1 MTPPY
6 GGFFINENYR
16 QLTKITV
23 NFRVNIYV
31 RQDTKKLTKKLTV
44 IHVKKN
50 RTPQGVHPKNE
61 IYGYETDSLDIA
73 GKKYLRQSDVPSGE
87 DNHQGG
93 DGGCVARLDVF

>member
-31 RQDTKKLTKKLTV
+31 RQDTKKLTKIDEK
-44 IHVKKN
+44 I
-50 RTPQGVHPKNE
+50 
-61 IYGYETDSLDIA
+61 
-73 GKKYLRQSDVPSGE
+73 
-87 DNHQGG
+87 
-93 DGGCVARLDVF
+93 DGNSR